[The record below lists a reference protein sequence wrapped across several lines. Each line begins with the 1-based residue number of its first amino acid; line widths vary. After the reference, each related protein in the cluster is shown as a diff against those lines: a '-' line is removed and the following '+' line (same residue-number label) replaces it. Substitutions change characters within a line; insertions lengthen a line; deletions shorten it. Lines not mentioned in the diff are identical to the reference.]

1 MTEAAR
7 VSPREGEEGDSYM
20 AQLVCQNCGK
30 ERELRV
36 EHNEHLRDDAADIIR
51 GVLTCFACN
60 QRTPFGMRNNAIN
73 FYPAGELGTF
83 TPNVPTLV
91 KEMWADAELCLYGAG
106 FRGAVAMARATVEE
120 ALEQSGFKGRLEDQI
135 TAAKA
140 KGALTDREAMLAHGS
155 RLAGNDALH
164 REASLDI
171 SIVPTALGAA
181 VQIANHL
188 FP

>member
-1 MTEAAR
+1 MNPAAKLPPEDERR
-7 VSPREGEEGDSYM
+7 VRYM

-30 ERELRV
+30 ERELTV
-36 EHNEHLRDDAADIIR
+36 VHHEHLRDDAADIIR

-73 FYPAGELGTF
+73 FYPAGQLGTF
-83 TPNVPTLV
+83 TPNVPEIV
-91 KEMWADAELCLYGAG
+91 KDMWLDAELCLYGAG

-120 ALEQSGFKGRLEDQI
+120 ALEQRGFKGTLEDQI
-135 TAAKA
+135 KAALA
-140 KGALTDREAMLAHGS
+140 KGALTDREGMLAHGS
-155 RLAGNDALH
+155 RLAGNAALH
-164 REASLDI
+164 KEASLDI